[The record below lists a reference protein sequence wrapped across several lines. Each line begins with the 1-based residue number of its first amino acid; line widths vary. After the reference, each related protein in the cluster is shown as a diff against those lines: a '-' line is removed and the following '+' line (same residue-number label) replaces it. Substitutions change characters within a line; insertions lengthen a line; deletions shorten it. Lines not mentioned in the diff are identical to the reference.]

1 MQVVY
6 VSNVTRP
13 RDAIL
18 HRASWYKQM
27 LKPLVLVK
35 SFQYLPH
42 KQVLSVICRIRSHSW
57 LCIPGLLFLVIQYKL
72 IFSYQRSRPVLI
84 CCVNNIEQ
92 TGSRLSS
99 FCRFFEHNTNVTIC
113 PSCQRMS
120 SLTAGFKICVYLDR
134 YSNVLAQTSHMFCM

>member
-1 MQVVY
+1 M
-6 VSNVTRP
+6 
-13 RDAIL
+13 
-18 HRASWYKQM
+18 
-27 LKPLVLVK
+27 
-35 SFQYLPH
+35 
-42 KQVLSVICRIRSHSW
+42 ICRIRSHSW

-84 CCVNNIEQ
+84 CCVNNFEQ

-120 SLTAGFKICVYLDR
+120 SLTVGFKICVYLDR
-134 YSNVLAQTSHMFCM
+134 YSNVLFRHYTCFACESRRLWFFCQPVHRACVRMTSRVGKHESSY